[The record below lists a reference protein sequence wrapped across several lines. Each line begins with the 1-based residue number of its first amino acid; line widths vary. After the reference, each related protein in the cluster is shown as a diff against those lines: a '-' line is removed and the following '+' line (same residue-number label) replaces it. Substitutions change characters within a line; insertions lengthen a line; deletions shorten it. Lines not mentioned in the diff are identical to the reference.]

1 MLNVNSRPLFSAI
14 QFYRYIYTYILQ
26 KPALII
32 KIPKMSCEMKRF
44 EKLSA
49 LFGDARKLSASE
61 IFLFNL
67 TLSATLVNKKDRPV

>member
-1 MLNVNSRPLFSAI
+1 
-14 QFYRYIYTYILQ
+14 
-26 KPALII
+26 
-32 KIPKMSCEMKRF
+32 MSCEMKRF